1 MSSYNVSYCLDTKQY
16 KYKSGGWYMEGY
28 NKKTKSRAKRGIRIA
43 LMLVLLVISCTAGF
57 FVAKARV
64 ALDQTLNHVTR
75 DYGSKLSSVDLSG
88 IKVKSDD
95 NIVNILL
102 IGNDKREE
110 KYYTNQRG
118 LRDVIMIATMDRKHG
133 MLKLTS
139 LMRDLRV
146 FVPAADGYEKFNAAT
161 NHEGEVKSLYKTIA
175 HNFNIKLDGYVEV
188 DFDAFKEVV
197 NALGGVEVNL
207 TDTEV
212 RYLSITNY
220 IQKKK
225 NRQGLVTGK
234 QVLNGDQA
242 LGYCRIRKG
251 FDMIGEPVV
260 TASGL
265 IDDYGRTWRQR
276 AVLNSAFEKLKTKSL
291 TTWYDIA
298 SKVMPYITTDLD
310 NNQIF
315 EYMKSVAT
323 MGTTDIYQLQIPHN
337 PYFRESERGEFDDSY
352 LIPTDGVSGEQ
363 NIEKNKDVLNQFIF
377 EYDGNEEFEFKDSSL
392 EDTENSY

>member
-1 MSSYNVSYCLDTKQY
+1 
-16 KYKSGGWYMEGY
+16 MEGY
-28 NKKTKSRAKRGIRIA
+28 NKKTKSRTKRGIRIA

-188 DFDAFKEVV
+188 DFDASKEVV

-298 SKVMPYITTDLD
+298 SEVMPYITTDLD

-377 EYDGNEEFEFKDSSL
+377 EYDGKEEFEFKDSSL

>member
-1 MSSYNVSYCLDTKQY
+1 
-16 KYKSGGWYMEGY
+16 MEGY
-28 NKKTKSRAKRGIRIA
+28 NKKTKSRTKRGIRIA

-64 ALDQTLNHVTR
+64 ALDQTLNHITR

-363 NIEKNKDVLNQFIF
+363 NIEKNKDVLKQFIF
-377 EYDGNEEFEFKDSSL
+377 EYDGNEEFKFKDSSL

>member
-1 MSSYNVSYCLDTKQY
+1 
-16 KYKSGGWYMEGY
+16 MEGY
-28 NKKTKSRAKRGIRIA
+28 NKKTKSRTKRGIRIA

-242 LGYCRIRKG
+242 LGYCRTRKG

-377 EYDGNEEFEFKDSSL
+377 EYDGKEEFEFKDSSL

>member
-1 MSSYNVSYCLDTKQY
+1 MWKKIMVTLLLIL
-16 KYKSGGWYMEGY
+16 SGCAGY
-28 NKKTKSRAKRGIRIA
+28 FI
-43 LMLVLLVISCTAGF
+43 
-57 FVAKARV
+57 AKAQV
-64 ALDQTLNHVTR
+64 TFNNTLNHVNR
-75 DYGSKLSSVDLSG
+75 DYDTALKNVDLKG
-88 IKVKSDD
+88 IKVNSDED
-95 NIVNILL
+95 VINIL
-102 IGNDKREE
+102 IVGNDYREE
-110 KYYTNQRG
+110 KGYDASG
-118 LRDVIMIATMDRKHG
+118 LTDTMIIATMDKKHKTF
-133 MLKLTS
+133 KLTS
-139 LMRDLRV
+139 LMRDIIVDIPDHGQNKLNSANS
-146 FVPAADGYEKFNAAT
+146 FG
-161 NHEGEVKSLYKTIA
+161 GIQLLYLTIA
-175 HNFNIKLDGYVEV
+175 QNFNIELDGYVEV
-188 DFDAFKEVV
+188 GFDAFEKIV
-197 NALGGVEVNL
+197 NAVGGVEVEL
-207 TDTEV
+207 TESEAS
-212 RYLSITNY
+212 YLNTTNY
-220 IQKKK
+220 ISKKRFRNVK
-225 NRQGLVTGK
+225 VGK
-234 QVLNGDQA
+234 QKLNGNQA

-276 AVLNSAFEKLKTKSL
+276 AVLNSAFEKLKTKPL

-377 EYDGNEEFEFKDSSL
+377 EYDGKEEFEFKDSSL
-392 EDTENSY
+392 EDTGNSYE

>member
-1 MSSYNVSYCLDTKQY
+1 
-16 KYKSGGWYMEGY
+16 MERY
-28 NKKTKSRAKRGIRIA
+28 NKKTKSRTKRGIRIA
-43 LMLVLLVISCTAGF
+43 LMLVLLVISCTAVF

-64 ALDQTLNHVTR
+64 ALDQTLNHITR

-377 EYDGNEEFEFKDSSL
+377 EYDGKEEFEFKDSSL